1 MAIFDAQTDKQQ
13 SKAHI
18 NYKIDLT
25 QKSKSSKTEK
35 TVSSRISKN
44 LLMPKIWNW
53 QANKMKNVD
62 REGGAPQ
69 GRNVVVMHVSQ
80 IKSVLQIYVS
90 NLECKHTA
98 ITL

>member
-1 MAIFDAQTDKQQ
+1 
-13 SKAHI
+13 
-18 NYKIDLT
+18 
-25 QKSKSSKTEK
+25 
-35 TVSSRISKN
+35 
-44 LLMPKIWNW
+44 
-53 QANKMKNVD
+53 MKNAD

-69 GRNVVVMHVSQ
+69 GRNVVVMHVTQ